1 MRKYGNRYLI
11 AGIISFQFILCS
23 CKKFI
28 DIGLPNNQ
36 IQSKKV
42 FADDSTATSA
52 LMGLYS
58 EMMRSTLHL
67 TNGGLSLYA
76 GLSSDEITN
85 TSSSSSI
92 DPITTNSISSDN
104 SIVNG
109 NFWSPAYNKI
119 YTANAILEGLTNST
133 SLSDSVK
140 NTIEGET
147 KVIRSLYLFY
157 LVNLFG
163 DVPMTL
169 HTNYQTNSIMPRSPS
184 QQVYDQIISD
194 LKDAE
199 LILKS
204 NYPSTGR
211 ARINKWTASAFL
223 ARVYLYRG
231 DWVNAETKAAL
242 VINSGIYSLVS
253 NLDNVFVST
262 SNEII
267 WQMPPV
273 PSLNNTSEGGSF
285 IPSST
290 TVKPAYALTPYLI
303 NAFEAG
309 DQRKTKWIKSN
320 TISTPAPPTIYSYPY
335 KYKIRTGGAATENN
349 VVMRLSEMYLI
360 RAEARAQQNNIPG
373 SQTDLN
379 IVRTRASLPNTPA
392 NNQATLLSAVE
403 HERQTE
409 LFTELGH
416 RWLDLKR
423 TNRANAVLGIE
434 KAPYWQS
441 DDALYPIPFA
451 QIERNPFLVQNPGY

>member
-1 MRKYGNRYLI
+1 MQKHCNRYLI

-36 IQSKKV
+36 IQSTKV
-42 FADDSTATSA
+42 FADDSTATST
-52 LMGLYS
+52 LLGLYS
-58 EMMRSTLHL
+58 EMMRTTLHL

-85 TSSSSSI
+85 TSTNAST

-104 SIVNG
+104 SVING
-109 NFWSPAYNKI
+109 NFWTPAYSKI

-140 NTIEGET
+140 YSIEGET
-147 KVIRSLYLFY
+147 KVIRALYLFY

-169 HTNYQTNSIMPRSPS
+169 HTNYQANSIMPRSPS
-184 QQVYDQIISD
+184 QQIYDQIIND

-211 ARINKWTASAFL
+211 ARINKWTATAIL

-231 DWVNAETKAAL
+231 DWSNAETKATM
-242 VINSGIYSLVS
+242 VINSGSYSLVA
-253 NLDNVFVST
+253 NLDNVFLAT

-273 PSLNNTSEGGSF
+273 PSLNNTSEGANF
-285 IPSST
+285 NPST
-290 TVKPAYALTPYLI
+290 TTTKPAYALTTYLI

-320 TISTPAPPTIYSYPY
+320 IISTPAPPVTYYYPY
-335 KYKIRTGGAATENN
+335 KYKIRTGGGATENN
-349 VVMRLSEMYLI
+349 VVVRLAEMYLI
-360 RAEARAQQNNIPG
+360 RAEARAQQFNIPG

-379 IVRTRASLPNTPA
+379 IVRARAGLPNTAA

-409 LFTELGH
+409 LFTEWGH

-434 KAPYWQS
+434 KAPNWQP

-451 QIERNPFLVQNPGY
+451 QIERNPFLIQNPGY